1 MNPSAYQTF
10 SAFAIPLVLIPVSAL
25 IKKIVRGKS
34 SFRLDDFYLGLDLT
48 LAAFSLAAVN
58 VIEINPNGRVN
69 LGWYFVVTLIV
80 LMLQVALHQQWAG
93 TSVIWW
99 KPFWLLGLLSNG
111 LGISLLGF
119 FIRWKIEGKL

>member
-1 MNPSAYQTF
+1 MSSDKIRERMNPSAYQTF
-10 SAFAIPLVLIPVSAL
+10 SAFAFPLVLIPVSAL
-25 IKKIVRGKS
+25 IKKIVRGRS

-80 LMLQVALHQQWAG
+80 LRCGWPC
-93 TSVIWW
+93 TSSGPVLRL
-99 KPFWLLGLLSNG
+99 FGGNL
-111 LGISLLGF
+111 F
-119 FIRWKIEGKL
+119 CC